1 MGFYEKLFRGVLFP
15 AYETHVRGRPTLRH
29 LDEFERSQWLS
40 ADELQ
45 ALQWRRLVGLLEH
58 CWREVPYYR
67 QQWKRLGATP
77 AEALAAYQ
85 RALVLRAAL
94 MLPAIRNARARAHAF
109 VLVADGADAAIA
121 AEMAPPAP

>member
-1 MGFYEKLFRGVLFP
+1 VNENLQRIASLFGLPAEPPAVEADGSGVW
-15 AYETHVRGRPTLRH
+15 
-29 LDEFERSQWLS
+29 QCS
-40 ADELQ
+40 ASTPPITVGAIAPELV
-45 ALQWRRLVGLLEH
+45 LTVEG
-58 CWREVPYYR
+58 
-67 QQWKRLGATP
+67 LGATP

-109 VLVADGADAAIA
+109 VLVADGADAAIT